1 MSLQYF
7 ENLWSGVEVTSG
19 EDSFYFFGSALGA
32 GVGPVHNT
40 EIIIANL
47 KGLRITKMKIKIN

>member
-7 ENLWSGVEVTSG
+7 EDLWSGVEVTSG

-47 KGLRITKMKIKIN
+47 KGLRLSQTKIYIF